1 MARPA
6 NLFSFDGKSGRTRA
20 GGALGRAQID
30 CCPEIG
36 GIRMVN
42 RYPSLTGLRAFEA
55 ASRYL
60 SFTRAGNE
68 LNLTQTAISHQI
80 KSLEEFLGTK
90 LFIRKRNTIEL
101 TQAGVEYC
109 DAIRGVLSEIAI
121 ATDRATRRSGQKILM
136 ITSPQAFAIK
146 FLLPH
151 LDDFRALQP
160 DIAIQIRAVLSYEQM
175 MRHEYDVAIRYGSGN
190 AWRGWHAERL
200 TWEEL
205 FPVCTPKYASVH
217 RLNTPADLASCTAI
231 RSSSRSLPDEWPGW
245 LGFAGVPNLRFKDE
259 IVCDLMLSSLQGA
272 LDGLGVAM
280 GRRAVVDRDLKEL
293 RLVAPFNHQLHSS
306 FGYFLVIPPER
317 AALPHVGIFRDWL
330 LGCSHNAGLLA
341 DVEYNEP
348 FEIES

>member
-1 MARPA
+1 M
-6 NLFSFDGKSGRTRA
+6 
-20 GGALGRAQID
+20 I
-30 CCPEIG
+30 
-36 GIRMVN
+36 N

-60 SFTRAGNE
+60 SFTRAANE

-101 TQAGVEYC
+101 TQTGVEYC
-109 DAIRGVLSEIAI
+109 DAIRGILAEIAI
-121 ATDRATRRSGQKILM
+121 ATDRAARRSGQKILM

-146 FLLPH
+146 FLLPQ

-160 DIAIQIRAVLSYEQM
+160 DIAIQIRAVLSYEQLV
-175 MRHEYDVAIRYGSGN
+175 RHEYDVAIRYGSGN

-205 FPVCTPKYASVH
+205 FPICTPKYSAKH
-217 RLNTPADLASCTAI
+217 RLKSPIDLASCTAI

-245 LGFAGVPNLRFKDE
+245 LGFAGVPDLRFKNE
-259 IVCDLMLSSLQGA
+259 IVCDLMLPALQGA
-272 LDGLGVAM
+272 LDGLGVAI
-280 GRRAVVDRDLKEL
+280 GRRAVINRDLTDG
-293 RLVAPFNHQLHSS
+293 RLVAPFDYRLRSS

-330 LGCSHNAGLLA
+330 VGCTQKAGLLEHVA
-341 DVEYNEP
+341 HDEP